1 MNNQIENITSF
12 LVMDILDKANEM
24 QKEGIDIIHLE
35 VGEPDFDVPECVAES
50 VAKAYA
56 EHRTHYTASIG
67 DIELR
72 EEIVK
77 LYQREYNVRIEPDQ
91 VIVTSG
97 SSPAILF
104 LMILL
109 CNNGSEVIISNPGYA
124 CYKNFVLAANGTPVY
139 VPLYADTG
147 FQYKIDDIKKCI
159 TDKTAAVII
168 NSPMNPTGCILSE
181 AFMKDLS
188 ELNIPIISDEIYHGL
203 EYGEKAHSILEF
215 TDNAFVLNGF
225 SKRYAMTG
233 LRLGYMIAPKQYIPA
248 LIKLQQNFMICASST
263 AQRAGI
269 AALQDKSDYVESMVK
284 TYNERRIYLIDR
296 LRSMGFVIP
305 KNPEGAFYV
314 FADAS
319 KFTNNSLEFAFDI
332 LEKAHVGVTPGID
345 FGTKG
350 EGYIRFSYAN
360 SIENIKEG
368 LDRLEK
374 YLTDLQ

>member
-1 MNNQIENITSF
+1 
-12 LVMDILDKANEM
+12 MDILDKANEM

>member
-77 LYQREYNVRIEPDQ
+77 FYQREYNVRIEPDQ

-124 CYKNFVLAANGTPVY
+124 CYKNFVLAVNGTPVY

>member
-124 CYKNFVLAANGTPVY
+124 CYKNFILAANGTPVY

-296 LRSMGFVIP
+296 LRRMGFVIP